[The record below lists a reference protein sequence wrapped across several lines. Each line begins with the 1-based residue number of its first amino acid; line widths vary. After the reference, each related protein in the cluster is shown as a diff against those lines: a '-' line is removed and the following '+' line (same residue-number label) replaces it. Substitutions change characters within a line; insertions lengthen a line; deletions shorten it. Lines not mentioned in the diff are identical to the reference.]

1 MKTTA
6 PIVGNDFDKLAND
19 YQSEGNF
26 VNRSRKDTIN
36 LNENV
41 DRYSKLDKQN
51 YHEELKRNSMRFN
64 TVNDAELKSNYKI
77 YDISTTGAL
86 IKNENNLKV
95 GDNTYVRIVFEDMD
109 VTLKSKVISIEGEKA
124 GIEFIDVP
132 FDVANRI
139 LYRYMQQKSVMKLSI
154 K

>member
-1 MKTTA
+1 MTKLKEISASVNSTRSEISATA
-6 PIVGNDFDKLAND
+6 
-19 YQSEGNF
+19 
-26 VNRSRKDTIN
+26 
-36 LNENV
+36 ENTE
-41 DRYSKLDKQN
+41 YCL
-51 YHEELKRNSMRFN
+51 ERNSLELTYIFEMLSKEY
-64 TVNDAELKSNYKI
+64 DA
-77 YDISTTGAL
+77 
-86 IKNENNLKV
+86 
-95 GDNTYVRIVFEDMD
+95 IVFEDMD

>member
-1 MKTTA
+1 M
-6 PIVGNDFDKLAND
+6 
-19 YQSEGNF
+19 
-26 VNRSRKDTIN
+26 
-36 LNENV
+36 NENV

-51 YHEELKRNSMRFN
+51 YKEELKRTFYDLIQQRMQN
-64 TVNDAELKSNYKI
+64 LKSNYKI

-95 GDNTYVRIVFEDMD
+95 GDNTNVRIVFEDMD